1 MVITARRTLPSTS
14 SPESASLVPV
24 SGLTTV
30 APSAAARSSMNALRR
45 SPKNGAFTAAT
56 LTVLRIEFTT
66 SVESASASTSS
77 AMISSG
83 LPDSTAFSSNGRR
96 SWIALILS
104 RFSRTWASSSTA
116 SMESLSVTK

>member
-1 MVITARRTLPSTS
+1 
-14 SPESASLVPV
+14 
-24 SGLTTV
+24 
-30 APSAAARSSMNALRR
+30 MNALRR
-45 SPKNGAFTAAT
+45 SPKNGALTAAT

-83 LPDSTAFSSNGRR
+83 LPDSTAFSSSGRR

-116 SMESLSVTK
+116 SIESLSVTK